1 MTTHGPRPPTEG
13 VPRPGLVFHALARL
27 VTTLVWLM
35 RWRLDVRGVENVPV
49 RGGALVTFNHHSYFD
64 FFICALALYRE
75 LDRPVRFLAKEEM
88 FRKPGVGWVFRRVKQ
103 IPVPRGSREG
113 RKGAFEHA
121 VRALKAGEIIAIA
134 PEQTISRSFELLPFT
149 TGTARMAKEADV
161 PIVPHVNWG
170 TQRFATKGR
179 PIDWRA
185 TRIPVLARYG
195 EPMRVGPDEEL
206 VDATARLR
214 ERMRDM
220 LDELQ
225 RTYPDA
231 PEPGEDWWLPA
242 RLGGGAPTHDDV
254 LRELSERER
263 RWRGDG

>member
-1 MTTHGPRPPTEG
+1 MATHGPRPPTGG
-13 VPRPGLVFHALARL
+13 VPRPGWVFRTIAGL
-27 VTTLVWLM
+27 VTALVRLM

-64 FFICALALYRE
+64 FFICALPLYRE

-88 FRKPGVGWVFRRVKQ
+88 FEKPVLGWIFRQVKQ

-113 RKGAFEHA
+113 RREAFEHA

-214 ERMRDM
+214 ERMEDM

-231 PEPGEDWWLPA
+231 PERGDGWWVPA
-242 RLGGGAPTHDDV
+242 RLGGSAPTHEEV
-254 LRELSERER
+254 LRQEAERER
-263 RWRGDG
+263 RWRAGG